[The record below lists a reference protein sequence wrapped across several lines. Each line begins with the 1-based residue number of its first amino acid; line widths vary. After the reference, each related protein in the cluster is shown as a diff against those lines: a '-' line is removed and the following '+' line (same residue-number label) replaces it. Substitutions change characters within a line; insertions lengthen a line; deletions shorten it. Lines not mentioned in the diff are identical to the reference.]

1 VLIVELYYLIISF
14 EYQFK
19 TCVYYVVL
27 IEIVILRCFLHV
39 KMVDLIPVQ
48 NSMGLGFYRR
58 LLLSDGYLIYP
69 TRCHPNLSSL
79 ENHLE
84 V

>member
-39 KMVDLIPVQ
+39 KMVDLT
-48 NSMGLGFYRR
+48 G
-58 LLLSDGYLIYP
+58 
-69 TRCHPNLSSL
+69 T
-79 ENHLE
+79 
-84 V
+84 